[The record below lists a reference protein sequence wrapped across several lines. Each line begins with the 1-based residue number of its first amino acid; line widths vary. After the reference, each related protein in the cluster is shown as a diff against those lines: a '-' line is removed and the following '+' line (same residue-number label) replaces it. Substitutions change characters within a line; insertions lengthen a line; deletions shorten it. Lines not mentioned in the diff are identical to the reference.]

1 MEFTEELKDLIRYGD
16 IVSDN
21 HFITDDGSHRI
32 LIIKKTVLAFKEF
45 HILHMHNGDIVQHI
59 KLE

>member
-45 HILHMHNGDIVQHI
+45 HLIHMHNGDIIKHT